1 MDKFSCIAMSRTL
14 IMDLGIHPQVG
25 FYLED
30 GRLTVKVCEAVNIN
44 YTDGAPCF
52 VSLTSA

>member
-14 IMDLGIHPQVG
+14 IMDLGIHPQIG